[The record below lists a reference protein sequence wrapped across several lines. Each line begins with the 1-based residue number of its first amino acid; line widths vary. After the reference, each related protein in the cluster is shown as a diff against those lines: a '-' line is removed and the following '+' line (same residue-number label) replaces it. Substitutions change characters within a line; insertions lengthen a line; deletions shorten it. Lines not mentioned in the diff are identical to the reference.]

1 MKTIQ
6 QQHCAA
12 TSIIRIASIHIRC
25 AVIAEVDLLTCQMTM
40 KKMMNTFGT
49 VKTQTLMKETLC
61 SALAV
66 LTLLD
71 NILIGVANMTQR
83 LSNHAKCAAGVEVES
98 HG

>member
-12 TSIIRIASIHIRC
+12 TSIIRIPSIHIRC

-40 KKMMNTFGT
+40 RKMMNTFGT
-49 VKTQTLMKETLC
+49 AKTLTTEKLMLC
-61 SALAV
+61 SALAI
-66 LTLLD
+66 LTLQD
-71 NILIGVANMTQR
+71 KILIGVARMTQR
-83 LSNHAKCAAGVEVES
+83 PSNHAKCAAGVEVES